1 MRIIFALHKFCADAV
16 DAIQGNSWPSSAPA
30 APATLSKIPCF
41 VPNLSARQGMNVA
54 FKQFFG
60 CLGAMVNGQDKKIL
74 IVEKQP
80 NYTQQLVKQ
89 VMFAGMSP
97 VVAVTGEGGIRKAIE
112 HHPDLILLE
121 LDLTDMDGLRF
132 VSLIRER
139 ESLQKTPIVAMSIV
153 GQMKAVALKGGCN
166 DFICKPV
173 KMIELMAHIRQFIY
187 GSRAA
192 PMKTPG

>member
-1 MRIIFALHKFCADAV
+1 
-16 DAIQGNSWPSSAPA
+16 
-30 APATLSKIPCF
+30 
-41 VPNLSARQGMNVA
+41 
-54 FKQFFG
+54 
-60 CLGAMVNGQDKKIL
+60 MVNGQDKKIL
-74 IVEKQP
+74 IDEKQL

-89 VMFAGMSP
+89 VMFAGLSP

-139 ESLQKTPIVAMSIV
+139 ESTQNIPILAMSIV
-153 GQMKAVALKGGCN
+153 GQLKAAALRGGCN
-166 DFICKPV
+166 DFMVKPV
-173 KMIELMAHIRQFIY
+173 RMIELMAHIRQFIY